1 MHETGGLS
9 GRPIFYKST
18 NFLALASKIIKIKK
32 YNLYLIA
39 AGGVSDSKSA
49 YAKIL
54 CGAHLVQLY
63 SSMTFVGPL
72 IAENILKGLLQLKI

>member
-1 MHETGGLS
+1 MLD
-9 GRPIFYKST
+9 
-18 NFLALASKIIKIKK
+18 A
-32 YNLYLIA
+32 
-39 AGGVSDSKSA
+39 KSA

-72 IAENILKGLLQLKI
+72 IADNILKGLQQLMNRDKISSINDVRGIVDNTEAAMKIANDGIIDNFQT